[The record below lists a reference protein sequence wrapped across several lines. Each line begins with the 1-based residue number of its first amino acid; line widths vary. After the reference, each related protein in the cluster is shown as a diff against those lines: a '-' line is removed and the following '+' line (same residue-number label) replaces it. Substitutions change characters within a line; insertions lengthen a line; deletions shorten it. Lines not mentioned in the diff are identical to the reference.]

1 MIVGVAKETVPGER
15 RVALV
20 PELVAKL
27 TKAGLEVRLQPG
39 AGLAAG
45 FADAAYQEQGARL
58 EADLSAADILA
69 KVQPPTLD
77 EVAALKEG
85 AALIGF
91 LQPYSN
97 IAGIRALA
105 ARKIT

>member
-27 TKAGLEVRLQPG
+27 TKAGLEVRVQPG

-58 EADLSAADILA
+58 EADLSAADILP
-69 KVQPPTLD
+69 KVQPPNMRSAIPPWLRNAFPLPKGRSY
-77 EVAALKEG
+77 VPLM
-85 AALIGF
+85 
-91 LQPYSN
+91 
-97 IAGIRALA
+97 
-105 ARKIT
+105 